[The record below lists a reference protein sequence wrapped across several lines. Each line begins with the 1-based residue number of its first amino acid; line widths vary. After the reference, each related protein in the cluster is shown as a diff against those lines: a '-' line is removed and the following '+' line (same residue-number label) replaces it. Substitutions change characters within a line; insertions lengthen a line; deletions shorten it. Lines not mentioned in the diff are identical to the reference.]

1 MDYQV
6 PTLTKSKQSFICLHL
21 KSILMYN
28 KLKVLRKLPNN
39 ASSTL
44 KWVYKI
50 EKQMANRDPVF
61 KTQNN

>member
-1 MDYQV
+1 
-6 PTLTKSKQSFICLHL
+6 
-21 KSILMYN
+21 MYN